1 MLKFTLNHTNNK
13 ARLGL
18 LETKHSKI
26 TTPVF
31 MPVGTKAT
39 VKGILPETLHNI
51 GFEIILAN
59 TYHMMLTPGADIVE
73 EQGGLHKFM
82 NWGKSF
88 LTDSG
93 GFQVMSL
100 SELSK
105 IKDNGVEFR
114 SHIDGSKH
122 FMTPQS
128 SVEIQHKLNSNI
140 TMVLDE
146 CTPYPATYEYAKKS
160 ANRTT
165 EWAKLSKN
173 AFIDRDG
180 FGIFAI
186 NQGSMFEDLRKQSAE
201 ELMEIG
207 FDGYA
212 IGGLAIGEP
221 VEKMLEV
228 INFVEPLLPKNK
240 PRYLMGVG
248 RPSDIV
254 QAIELGV
261 DMFDCVLPTRMGRNG
276 RAFTSNGEVNIRN
289 AKHKTSLEPLDKNCK
304 CSACLNYTKGYLHH
318 LFKTAEMLGGILLTT
333 HNLYFYNDFI
343 KQSRNAILNNSFK
356 DFKIK
361 FLSSLNN
368 LDND

>member
-105 IKDNGVEFR
+105 IKDNG
-114 SHIDGSKH
+114 G
-122 FMTPQS
+122 
-128 SVEIQHKLNSNI
+128 
-140 TMVLDE
+140 
-146 CTPYPATYEYAKKS
+146 
-160 ANRTT
+160 
-165 EWAKLSKN
+165 
-173 AFIDRDG
+173 
-180 FGIFAI
+180 
-186 NQGSMFEDLRKQSAE
+186 
-201 ELMEIG
+201 
-207 FDGYA
+207 
-212 IGGLAIGEP
+212 
-221 VEKMLEV
+221 
-228 INFVEPLLPKNK
+228 
-240 PRYLMGVG
+240 
-248 RPSDIV
+248 
-254 QAIELGV
+254 
-261 DMFDCVLPTRMGRNG
+261 
-276 RAFTSNGEVNIRN
+276 
-289 AKHKTSLEPLDKNCK
+289 
-304 CSACLNYTKGYLHH
+304 
-318 LFKTAEMLGGILLTT
+318 
-333 HNLYFYNDFI
+333 
-343 KQSRNAILNNSFK
+343 
-356 DFKIK
+356 
-361 FLSSLNN
+361 
-368 LDND
+368 